1 MSGDVKVNCPRCTQR
16 LSVPTHDFSLQVACQ
31 RCGTT
36 HIVGAL
42 VGTDRT
48 VMAMPLFSST
58 SSPGTVA
65 AAAGVVRSP
74 TPGPAAAPAYVQQAV
89 APAVIPPGT
98 LPRPASAAPERTV
111 DDDAGRGLVETIDD
125 VLRGKRRFVLGAAA
139 VFAIFFGWFVAWV
152 FENAIIELFLLGLTT
167 LIVPATGTVLLV
179 LQVAAARDDD
189 GAIRWSELI
198 GLWAAGIRA
207 GLQGSSEAFGYLFSA
222 NAAER
227 WRIGSSGSFIVAL
240 SLLSMHPFLPL
251 ILALAELAGLDREV
265 RTDIS
270 WVLDGGM
277 TFFVVCCLVAG
288 VAFRFLSS
296 SAARELGRA
305 RGVRV
310 GAPGAD
316 LAAFRNL
323 PPQIDLVRDR
333 AAGAALAARIDRSMV
348 AEVITALAAWRPR
361 SAYRS
366 EYEYQESLRRHLVR
380 TMPYARTRK
389 EWQLGGYRGRVDLR
403 VEDVNVELKRT
414 LDDANGSR
422 TVDQIDK
429 YLGRGNGT
437 LEPTLIVVCE
447 TPPDFHHSR
456 IADVIRRAR
465 TAGDPVTLIAAGR
478 AVA

>member
-31 RCGTT
+31 RCGTI
-36 HIVGAL
+36 HIIGAL

-48 VMAMPLFSST
+48 VMAMPLFSSA
-58 SSPGTVA
+58 SSPGSVA
-65 AAAGVVRSP
+65 APAVVVRP
-74 TPGPAAAPAYVQQAV
+74 TTPGPAAPVPYAQRGAE
-89 APAVIPPGT
+89 PAVIQPAP
-98 LPRPASAAPERTV
+98 LPRAASAAPQHAAG
-111 DDDAGRGLVETIDD
+111 DDAGPGLVETIDD
-125 VLRGKRRFVLGAAA
+125 FLRGKRRFVLGAAA
-139 VFAIFFGWFVAWV
+139 IFAIFFGWFVAWV
-152 FENAIIELFLLGLTT
+152 FESPIIELLLLGLTT

-198 GLWAAGIRA
+198 ALWAAGIRA
-207 GLQGSSEAFGYLFSA
+207 GLQGSGEAFGYLFSA

-227 WRIGSSGSFIVAL
+227 WRIASSGSFIVAL

-251 ILALAELAGLDREV
+251 ILALAELAGMDREI

-288 VAFRFLSS
+288 TAFRFLAS

-305 RGVRV
+305 RGVRIDT
-310 GAPGAD
+310 PGAD
-316 LAAFRNL
+316 LAAFRDM

-333 AAGAALAARIDRSMV
+333 AAGAALASRIDRSMV
-348 AEVITALAAWRPR
+348 AEIVTALAAWRPGR
-361 SAYRS
+361 SYRS

-429 YLGRGNGT
+429 YLGRGSGT

-478 AVA
+478 AAA